1 MMKWYCWRKADLIRY
16 GIYREKVA
24 PGHGLT
30 HAGPIYR
37 YSINSTYAHGSH
49 YVVLSYAHCQAGQ
62 RTGHTASMYCAG
74 LGLEL
79 LGSFTDHEG
88 FSGIML
94 GARSGLASGIHPL
107 PPPSRHPSPGDEICW
122 CCTIR
127 SRRHGRHSAQP
138 WTPPDFCALRRL
150 TLTGSQWRH
159 FRRPGRY
166 RTVLQNRAWAW
177 CVIRRVWRRADAE
190 RGGR

>member
-1 MMKWYCWRKADLIRY
+1 MLVRLVVFT
-16 GIYREKVA
+16 EKVA

-37 YSINSTYAHGSH
+37 YSINLNLCSRESLCRSVICALPGRSANWTPP
-49 YVVLSYAHCQAGQ
+49 
-62 RTGHTASMYCAG
+62 ASMYCAG

-94 GARSGLASGIHPL
+94 GAPEAGWHLEFTHCRHHPV
-107 PPPSRHPSPGDEICW
+107 PSPGDEDLLVLYYPQQAAW
-122 CCTIR
+122 E
-127 SRRHGRHSAQP
+127 SASAQP

-150 TLTGSQWRH
+150 TLTGRSMASLSST
-159 FRRPGRY
+159 GTATARY
-166 RTVLQNRAWAW
+166 CKTAP
-177 CVIRRVWRRADAE
+177 
-190 RGGR
+190 RGMVCDSSGMAAS